1 MELYNELGVAKD
13 ATAEEIDAAY
23 RSRAKRLHPDAG
35 GDEAEFVSL
44 GNAYAVLKSPER
56 RKRYDTTGDT
66 NVPQN
71 NAAASILCTAF
82 AQVLSKNIHKYES
95 TDMVAALRNHLLNE
109 KRVLKKKK
117 TEQAKTNAVVR
128 SVVER
133 ITANGRED
141 HLVVMLKGDL
151 AAAEQ
156 QLNAFEENITA
167 HEDAIALAKGY
178 VYRID
183 EPKVYS
189 SVDLTSSLN
198 VTFFPSEA
206 WGKPFTDY

>member
-1 MELYNELGVAKD
+1 VHPD

-35 GDEAEFVSL
+35 GDEAEFVAL

-56 RKRYDTTGDT
+56 RKRYDDCGDT
-66 NVPQN
+66 NVPQDN
-71 NAAASILCTAF
+71 RAVTILCGAF
-82 AQVLSKNIHKYES
+82 AAVLGKNITRYES
-95 TDMVAALRNHLLNE
+95 TDMVEALRNHLLNE
-109 KRVLKKKK
+109 KRALKKKK
-117 TEQAKTNAVVR
+117 AEQAKTNQVIR
-128 SVVER
+128 SVVDR

-151 AAAEQ
+151 AAADQ
-156 QLNAFEENITA
+156 QLNALEENITA

-183 EPKVYS
+183 APKMYS
-189 SVDLTSSLN
+189 SIDLTSGSIYGASASWL
-198 VTFFPSEA
+198 
-206 WGKPFTDY
+206 G

>member
-1 MELYNELGVAKD
+1 MELYNELGVHPD

-35 GDEAEFVSL
+35 GDEAEFVAL

-56 RKRYDTTGDT
+56 RKRYDDCGDT
-66 NVPQN
+66 NVPQDN
-71 NAAASILCTAF
+71 RAVTILCGAF
-82 AQVLSKNIHKYES
+82 AAVLGKNITRYES
-95 TDMVAALRNHLLNE
+95 TDMVEALRNHLLNE
-109 KRVLKKKK
+109 KRALKKKK
-117 TEQAKTNAVVR
+117 AEQAKTNQVIR
-128 SVVER
+128 SVVDR

-151 AAAEQ
+151 AAADQ
-156 QLNAFEENITA
+156 QLNALEENITA

-183 EPKVYS
+183 APKMYS
-189 SVDLTSSLN
+189 SIDLTSGSIYGASASWL
-198 VTFFPSEA
+198 
-206 WGKPFTDY
+206 G